1 MFDNLAA
8 SFRLTIVLIIIA
20 SVTLIAV
27 PIQLILIVMTPK
39 FSRKIPMYWHRFIL
53 HLIGVRVHV
62 HGETSNT
69 RPLMLVAN
77 HISWSDILIL
87 GSITPLCFIAKDE
100 VKKWPGINYL
110 SRLQRTVFINRDR
123 RSDVA
128 NQADSIAAR
137 LVEGDVMV
145 LFAEGTTGD
154 GNKLLPYK
162 SALFGAPQ
170 SALNQHGID
179 EIVIQPV
186 ALAYNNLHGMPLGR
200 FHQSVAAW
208 PGDVPLASHL
218 ASFIKAGAFDVDVS
232 FGDEH
237 IFNEKTKRK
246 IIAKEVFEQS
256 RLMFAKMRRLNH
268 NL

>member
-1 MFDNLAA
+1 MFDILAA
-8 SFRLTIVLIIIA
+8 NFRLTIVFIIILT
-20 SVTLIAV
+20 VTLIAV
-27 PIQLILIVMTPK
+27 PIQFLLIVIAPK

-53 HLIGVRVHV
+53 HLIGVRVRV
-62 HGETSNT
+62 HGIASNT

-128 NQADSIAAR
+128 NQADSIATR

-170 SALNQHGID
+170 SALTQDGID

-200 FHQSVAAW
+200 FHQTTAAW
-208 PGDVPLASHL
+208 HGDVSLTSHFIN
-218 ASFIKAGAFDVDVS
+218 FIKSGAFDVDVS

-237 IFNEKTKRK
+237 IFNENTKRK
-246 IIAKEVFEQS
+246 TIAKEVFEQT
-256 RLMFAKMRRLNH
+256 RLMFTKMRRLNH